1 MRRGRLSVFA
11 KAPRPGRVK
20 TRLTPALSPEQAA
33 AFYEAML
40 TDVLVASLD
49 FARRLELE
57 PCLQFDPPEARDDF
71 AARAPQGFR
80 LLPQRGSDLAERMAN
95 AFSGT
100 LEGHEARDAGE
111 SGQPGDAGEARC
123 PALLL
128 RGSDS
133 PALDFG
139 TVEEALIRLE
149 AGADLVLTPDQGGGY
164 ALIGMK
170 KPRIALFELTL
181 STASVLAETL
191 ERARALGLAVAL
203 TRPSFDLDVP
213 ADLAR
218 LDELPPG
225 RSLDLCPRTV
235 GFLGTLRRIGVL

>member
-1 MRRGRLSVFA
+1 M
-11 KAPRPGRVK
+11 K
-20 TRLTPALSPEQAA
+20 TRLTPVLSSEQAA
-33 AFYEAML
+33 AFYDAML
-40 TDVLVASLD
+40 ADVLVASLD

-57 PCLQFDPPEARDDF
+57 PFLHFDPPEAREEL
-71 AARAPQGFR
+71 AVRAPQAYA
-80 LLPQRGSDLAERMAN
+80 LVPQRGPGLAERMAN
-95 AFSGT
+95 AFSDAF
-100 LEGHEARDAGE
+100 EARGAVEVG
-111 SGQPGDAGEARC
+111 C

-133 PALDFG
+133 PGLDFE
-139 TVEEALIRLE
+139 TVEEALTRLE

-170 KPRIALFELTL
+170 NPHPSLFELTL
-181 STASVLAETL
+181 STESVLDETL
-191 ERARALGLAVAL
+191 DRARALGLAVAQ

-218 LDELPPG
+218 LDALPPA

-235 GFLGTLRRIGVL
+235 RFRETLHRIGVL

>member
-20 TRLTPALSPEQAA
+20 TRLTPVLSPEQAA
-33 AFYEAML
+33 AFYDAML
-40 TDVLVASLD
+40 ADVLVASLD

-57 PCLQFDPPEARDDF
+57 PFLHFDPPEAREDF
-71 AARAPQGFR
+71 AVRAPQGYA
-80 LLPQRGSDLAERMAN
+80 LVAQRGPGLAERMAN
-95 AFSGT
+95 AFSDAFG
-100 LEGHEARDAGE
+100 ARDAVEG
-111 SGQPGDAGEARC
+111 GCG
-123 PALLL
+123 ALLL

-133 PALDFG
+133 PGLDFE
-139 TVEEALIRLE
+139 TVEEALVRLE
-149 AGADLVLTPDQGGGY
+149 GGADLVLTPDQGGGY

-170 KPRIALFELTL
+170 KPHRMLFELRL
-181 STASVLAETL
+181 STESVLAETL
-191 ERARALGLAVAL
+191 DRARRLGLEVGL

-218 LDELPPG
+218 LDALPPA

-235 GFLGTLRRIGVL
+235 GFRETLHRIGVL